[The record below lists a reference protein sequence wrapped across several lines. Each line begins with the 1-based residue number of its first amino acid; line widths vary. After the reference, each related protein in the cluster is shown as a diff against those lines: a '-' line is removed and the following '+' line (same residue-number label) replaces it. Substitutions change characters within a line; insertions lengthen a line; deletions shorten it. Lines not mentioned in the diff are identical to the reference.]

1 MLGRLCLSRSSA
13 SSLRFATTSF
23 RSLFTFVALL
33 CRIVFDL
40 ERSACTCY
48 PGHGP
53 LPIFA
58 LAGTFL
64 ISASVMFCIPP
75 CSPSPPPPTSLLP
88 PPTSLF
94 ILASALGIV
103 VSSPSPVHSLP
114 RIYLI
119 ASAFG
124 SSYLLTVHDLLPS
137 SFNFG
142 HIALAVTFV
151 VVPAPR
157 TAPPSSVHPCA
168 LFMTLRLN
176 EYPRL
181 PVNVRCYLRLH
192 CMLTRRPT
200 LS

>member
-1 MLGRLCLSRSSA
+1 MY
-13 SSLRFATTSF
+13 
-23 RSLFTFVALL
+23 LL
-33 CRIVFDL
+33 PRP
-40 ERSACTCY
+40 RSAPCICTRWDILDISI
-48 PGHGP
+48 GHV
-53 LPIFA
+53 LH
-58 LAGTFL
+58 
-64 ISASVMFCIPP
+64 
-75 CSPSPPPPTSLLP
+75 PSLLSFSPPTSLLP
-88 PPTSLF
+88 PPTLLF

-181 PVNVRCYLRLH
+181 PVNVRCCLRLH
-192 CMLTRRPT
+192 CMLHEGRHYLDTVCTGFLVVLPSPSQLQSPHQR
-200 LS
+200 